1 MPRKATASL
10 VSVARCF
17 RTTRHATLCRV
28 CCGPDLGQMATFRKR
43 PNGKWRAEI
52 RRKNCPYRTQDNF
65 ATKAEAQQWAAKV
78 EFAATHIPRKTLHDA
93 LQRYLETVSIH
104 KKGERWERARVAVFK
119 RQLSNRLL
127 SAVTPDAL
135 AAWRDKRLKE
145 VSTGTV
151 RREINLFAAAL
162 ETATVEW
169 GWLEANPFRKVKRPP
184 DGKPKDRIITDDEV
198 AEFIAACTS
207 PMQKRVAAAFLF
219 ALETGMRAGEV
230 VGIKANHISTKTVLL
245 PVTKNG
251 TERRVPLSQKAR
263 NLLPQNGFGLNSYQ
277 LDIHFRKIR
286 DKLKKDY
293 TFHATRH
300 TAATRIAQS
309 GKLTPFELAAMF
321 GWKDLKMAMRY
332 VNSEASDIADRL

>member
-1 MPRKATASL
+1 MASYE
-10 VSVARCF
+10 
-17 RTTRHATLCRV
+17 
-28 CCGPDLGQMATFRKR
+28 KR
-43 PNGKWRAEI
+43 LGKWRVAI
-52 RRKNCPYRTQDNF
+52 FKRGVRKS
-65 ATKAEAQQWAAKV
+65 ATFDTKEEAQRWAAKV

-93 LQRYLETVSIH
+93 LGRYLETVSIH

-151 RREINLFAAAL
+151 RREMNLFAAAL

-184 DGKPKDRIITDDEV
+184 DGKPRERVITDAEV
-198 AEFIAACTS
+198 SEFVACCTS
-207 PMQKRVAAAFLF
+207 PLQARVAAAFLF
-219 ALETGMRAGEV
+219 ALETGMRAGEI
-230 VGIKANHISTKTVLL
+230 VGIKSEHVRDKFVFL
-245 PVTKNG
+245 PATKNG
-251 TERRVPLSQKAR
+251 TERKVPLSVRAR
-263 NLLPQNGFGLNSYQ
+263 AILPKVGFSLNSYQ

-332 VNSEASDIADRL
+332 INTEASDIADRL